1 MLRSN
6 ELINQPVCA
15 LAVMTKAPVAG
26 ASKTRLTP
34 PLTPNEAAKL
44 SACFLR
50 DTCDNIAAVC
60 LDQLSEGIAV
70 YTPRGTRAF
79 FDRLLPASY
88 LLIEQRGTL
97 FGERLFHAA
106 EDLLSSGYDS
116 VCLIDS
122 DSPTLP
128 AAFLRTAVS
137 ALASLGDRIVLGPA
151 KDGGYYLIGLK
162 KAHLH
167 VFEDIDWS
175 TSNVLTQT
183 LARAKEVKLPV
194 TVLPAW
200 FDVDDAESLRQL
212 CFELF
217 ARNGNHTTPSVAY
230 RAPYTRAYLAQL
242 LAADNGRQR
251 LWKPTVEL
259 SSTARGNGKCDFV
272 SE

>member
-1 MLRSN
+1 M
-6 ELINQPVCA
+6 
-15 LAVMTKAPVAG
+15 
-26 ASKTRLTP
+26 
-34 PLTPNEAAKL
+34 
-44 SACFLR
+44 
-50 DTCDNIAAVC
+50 
-60 LDQLSEGIAV
+60 
-70 YTPRGTRAF
+70 
-79 FDRLLPASY
+79 
-88 LLIEQRGTL
+88 
-97 FGERLFHAA
+97 
-106 EDLLSSGYDS
+106 
-116 VCLIDS
+116 
-122 DSPTLP
+122 
-128 AAFLRTAVS
+128 
-137 ALASLGDRIVLGPA
+137 
-151 KDGGYYLIGLK
+151 
-162 KAHLH
+162 
-167 VFEDIDWS
+167 
-175 TSNVLTQT
+175 LTQT